1 MLLITI
7 VNVFLCFIY
16 YNKKANI
23 YSTFTSCIENIA
35 KVEDDK
41 VEVFDIIIYKK
52 FINYDYGSF
61 EIMEISIIVSNCVD
75 INECSQGTSR
85 CSQLCT
91 NTIGS
96 YNCTCHNGYQ
106 LGNDNH
112 TCTDINECNTNNG
125 GCDHNCINTQ
135 GSYQCQCREGYE
147 TNNNGI
153 NCTGM
158 TKF

>member
-1 MLLITI
+1 MII
-7 VNVFLCFIY
+7 VY
-16 YNKKANI
+16 
-23 YSTFTSCIENIA
+23 
-35 KVEDDK
+35 KV
-41 VEVFDIIIYKK
+41 YKLWLWV
-52 FINYDYGSF
+52 IWNHGHCY
-61 EIMEISIIVSNCVD
+61 IIVSNCVD
-75 INECSQGTSR
+75 IDECSQGTSR

-96 YNCTCHNGYQ
+96 YICTCHNGYQ

-112 TCTDINECNTNNG
+112 TCTDIDECNTNNG
-125 GCDHNCINTQ
+125 GCDHNCINTP

-158 TKF
+158 IQFWFPWMCT